1 MKQAFKQNIPNV
13 MAYAVGILIA
23 AFGVSL
29 MKKSGLGL
37 GPLGVAAEELQM
49 LMVKII
55 PFFTFGMASAVH
67 TYLMFFVILLVNKNF
82 KSVFIVLSIF
92 LINASVDLFDLI
104 ILKSLVIN
112 GSISDAILGHSIGF
126 LSYSFGTTWIILSKL
141 PGLVIEEFT
150 FSMMKLT
157 KSKNYILMR
166 IIVSYGA
173 FILAIGYSFFTLSG
187 LASVT
192 VLSFVQGFAF
202 GPVIGW
208 MVKLTKKYN
217 LHVRL
222 KLLRSAPSTN

>member
-1 MKQAFKQNIPNV
+1 
-13 MAYAVGILIA
+13 
-23 AFGVSL
+23 
-29 MKKSGLGL
+29 
-37 GPLGVAAEELQM
+37 
-49 LMVKII
+49 
-55 PFFTFGMASAVH
+55 
-67 TYLMFFVILLVNKNF
+67 MFFVILLVNKNF

-112 GSISDAILGHSIGF
+112 GSIYDAILGHSIGF
-126 LSYSFGTTWIILSKL
+126 LSYSFGSTWIILSKL

-222 KLLRSAPSTN
+222 KLVRSAPSTN

>member
-1 MKQAFKQNIPNV
+1 MKTIVKQNIPN
-13 MAYAVGILIA
+13 MIAYLIGILIA
-23 AFGVSL
+23 AFGVSM

-37 GPLGVAAEELQM
+37 GPLGVAAQELQM
-49 LMVKII
+49 IMVKIF

-67 TYLMFFVILLVNKNF
+67 TYLMFFVILIVNKNF
-82 KSVFIVLSIF
+82 KSIFIVISIF
-92 LINASVDLFDLI
+92 LINATVDLFDLV
-104 ILKSLVIN
+104 ILKDLVIRDSL
-112 GSISDAILGHSIGF
+112 GEAILGHSIGF
-126 LSYSFGTTWIILSKL
+126 ITYSFGSTWIILSKL

-157 KSKNYILMR
+157 KSKNYMLMR
-166 IIVSYGA
+166 VIVSYGA

-217 LHVRL
+217 LHVRFRL
-222 KLLRSAPSTN
+222 VRSTT